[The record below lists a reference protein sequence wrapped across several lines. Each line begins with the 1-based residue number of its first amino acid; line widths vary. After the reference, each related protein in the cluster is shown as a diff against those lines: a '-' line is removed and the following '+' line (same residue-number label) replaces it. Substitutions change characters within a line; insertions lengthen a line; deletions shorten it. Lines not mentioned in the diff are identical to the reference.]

1 MTTDAKP
8 SGLIDRT
15 LLQIRNAWREI
26 AEKARILTNDSVRPD
41 LPEGDVERIRKHMA
55 DCLGA
60 RGGEVS
66 ARARAADLGRIY
78 LTLEE
83 EGRARFLRLLAHAF
97 ATDHATV
104 DAAVTAFVEAPDD
117 AARIRAEAELRR
129 ALVAPRI
136 YLLRQFS
143 SLPNGVKFLVD
154 LRADLLRLGKDD
166 PALAA
171 LEAELKDLLAAWFDV
186 GLLELVRI
194 DWNAPAALLEKLIAY
209 EAVHEIRSW
218 RDLKN
223 RLRKDRRC
231 FAFIHPKM
239 PDEPLIFVE
248 VALLDRLADS
258 IQALLDESA
267 PPRNPAAADTA
278 VFYSISNAQIGLSGI
293 SFGGFLIKRVVD
305 ELTREFKDLDTFAT
319 LSPIP
324 GFRAWLD
331 ERIAAGDEG
340 VLTGV
345 EARHLAALA
354 DTTDG
359 PAALRALLDDPWYE
373 DPERTDAL
381 RRPLMRLCAGYLLVE
396 KRKGRPLD
404 PVARFHLRNGAGIE
418 RINWLADVSEKGLRQ
433 SAGMMVNYLYRL
445 DEIEANHEAY
455 TGEGRITA
463 ATSVNGLLRGY
474 KPANKEIR

>member
-8 SGLIDRT
+8 SGLIDWT
-15 LLQIRNAWREI
+15 FLQIRNAWREI
-26 AEKARILTNDSVRPD
+26 AEKARILSNDAVRPD
-41 LPEGDVERIRKHMA
+41 LPEADAERIRKRMA
-55 DCLGA
+55 DCLEG

-66 ARARAADLGRIY
+66 ARARAADLGRTY
-78 LTLEE
+78 LTLDE

-97 ATDHATV
+97 APDREAV
-104 DAAVTAFVEAPDD
+104 DAAVAALAEAADHGD
-117 AARIRAEAELRR
+117 RTRAEARLRR
-129 ALVAPRI
+129 ALIAPRV

-166 PALAA
+166 PELAA
-171 LEAELKDLLAAWFDV
+171 LEAELKELLAAWFDV

-267 PPRNPAAADTA
+267 PPQNPTEADTA
-278 VFYSISNAQIGLSGI
+278 IFYSISNAQVGLSGI

-305 ELTREFKDLDTFAT
+305 ELTREFKGLKTFAT

-331 ERIAAGDEG
+331 ARLAAGGEG
-340 VLTGV
+340 LLTGA
-345 EARHLAALA
+345 EARRLAGLA
-354 DTTDG
+354 GVDDG
-359 PAALRALLDDPWYE
+359 PAALRALLDGPWRE
-373 DPERTDAL
+373 DADKAEAL

-396 KRKGRPLD
+396 KRDGRPLD
-404 PVARFHLRNGAGIE
+404 PVARFHLRNGASVG

-455 TGEGRITA
+455 TGEGRIA
-463 ATSVNGLLRGY
+463 AAAPVNALLRGY
-474 KPANKEIR
+474 TPENKRV